1 MSDVTLGLISGPTM
15 PTSGLGACERSFWT
29 DCGWPTVGQQLQTE
43 QASSLDWGASLT
55 GSTNDS
61 RVSAAIPTLSNG
73 KHISPLCDFNTW
85 NAHPLRTVPFQYW
98 GESQSGSS
106 TSTFNAVSAGLFS
119 SFHYFVDTFR

>member
-1 MSDVTLGLISGPTM
+1 MSLGSTSGPTQ
-15 PTSGLGACERSFWT
+15 PTYGLGDHEQSLWT
-29 DCGWPTVGQQLQTE
+29 DCGWSTVGQQFQTE
-43 QASSLDWGASLT
+43 QADSLDWDASLT

-61 RVSAAIPTLSNG
+61 KVSAAIPTLSNG

-106 TSTFNAVSAGLFS
+106 TSTFNTVSAGFFS